1 MSSIFITGTDTEVGK
16 TFITL
21 LLAQYLIEQ
30 GIDVGILKPISCGPK
45 KDNDAVYLK
54 KKLKLKDPLELI
66 NPYNLPLPLAPYA
79 NELHKK
85 KKFRFNKNKI
95 KTALK
100 ELEKKHDLVLV
111 EGVGGTLVPITKNYL
126 VVDLIKDLKLP
137 TLIVARAGLG
147 TLNHTLLTV
156 EALKKRKIDI
166 IGIVMNGFKGKLS
179 EKTNPEIIE
188 KLTKIK
194 VIGTVKWQKK

>member
-1 MSSIFITGTDTEVGK
+1 M
-16 TFITL
+16 
-21 LLAQYLIEQ
+21 
-30 GIDVGILKPISCGPK
+30 
-45 KDNDAVYLK
+45 
-54 KKLKLKDPLELI
+54 
-66 NPYNLPLPLAPYA
+66 
-79 NELHKK
+79 
-85 KKFRFNKNKI
+85 
-95 KTALK
+95 
-100 ELEKKHDLVLV
+100 
-111 EGVGGTLVPITKNYL
+111 PITKNYL